1 MSTLYFNGR
10 KLVNVCV
17 EDLTDYPD
25 FSDAYISYAEWE
37 DTKEELTEEEYLEL
51 SNDFDLVYNAAYN
64 AAHGG

>member
-25 FSDAYISYAEWE
+25 FADAYISYAEWE

>member
-25 FSDAYISYAEWE
+25 FCDAYISYAEWE

>member
-25 FSDAYISYAEWE
+25 FSDAYISCAEWE